1 MVYVPS
7 RNLQAV
13 NIFFSSWAIILL
25 AIGVI
30 IEDWVVLVVTVQ
42 TNITIHSPWNPCC
55 PTFWPEE
62 SLRTV
67 RGMLMLTLNLSVC
80 LNLILGLQF
89 TYMISQNKCAHLFI
103 TFLSFFT
110 GCILLYALIVYNYKL
125 KEGQLMYFSSF
136 KIRWTTYNAYLAIVL
151 FIACGVICLIQCT
164 DKCAC
169 VQICLSDE
177 DLSGSK
183 IPGHTIKAIT
193 EHTAMPRSI
202 VHVHSLNSDGE
213 CLSKSHIQKR
223 RVTWAV

>member
-110 GCILLYALIVYNYKL
+110 G
-125 KEGQLMYFSSF
+125 
-136 KIRWTTYNAYLAIVL
+136 
-151 FIACGVICLIQCT
+151 VICLIQCT